1 MLKRIEVWWMADRK
15 EPTIFFAEDIITDDG
30 WCILKEKDEA
40 DVMIPLMNIEALIVE
55 KATKESIMKEL
66 THD

>member
-1 MLKRIEVWWMADRK
+1 MLKRIEVWWMADHK

-55 KATKESIMKEL
+55 KATKESIMN
-66 THD
+66 